1 MNSSYSPGTSL
12 AREDVEKV
20 KKEQDLEK
28 EPSRLR
34 FGPDRNRM
42 GDISG
47 PEIRELFENLITEFA
62 AGKTFNERE
71 AAEYL
76 KTPVES
82 VRYYA
87 LRQKELAYHMVGR
100 NLVFTKKDLD
110 AFLASRRVTSIN
122 G

>member
-1 MNSSYSPGTSL
+1 MN
-12 AREDVEKV
+12 EEKDFEI
-20 KKEQDLEK
+20 K
-28 EPSRLR
+28 PSRLR
-34 FGPDRNRM
+34 FGPDRNRIR
-42 GDISG
+42 DVSG
-47 PEIRELFENLITEFA
+47 PDEIRWLFENLIIEFA
-62 AGKTFNERE
+62 AGKTFNEKE

-87 LRQKELAYHMVGR
+87 LRLKELAYHTVGR

-110 AFLASRRVTSIN
+110 AFLASRRVKSIN